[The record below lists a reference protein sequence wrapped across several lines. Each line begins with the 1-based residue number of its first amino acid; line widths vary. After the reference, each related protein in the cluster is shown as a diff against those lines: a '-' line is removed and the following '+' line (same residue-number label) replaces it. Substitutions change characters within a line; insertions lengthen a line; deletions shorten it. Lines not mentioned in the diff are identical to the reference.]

1 MKNSVLL
8 VDYYYRCI
16 LLKEPPLSAEKI
28 PIPATSKSN
37 GDVITDQ
44 PAVVT
49 DTVSN
54 ISYTCILNTHM
65 PLACMYSC
73 EKLIENKST

>member
-16 LLKEPPLSAEKI
+16 LRKEPPLSAEKI
-28 PIPATSKSN
+28 PILATSKSN

-54 ISYTCILNTHM
+54 ISYYIHAYYTHTCHSHTCTVVKN
-65 PLACMYSC
+65 
-73 EKLIENKST
+73 